1 MCKSILGLG
10 EHLLGHVNPSLMKG
24 TLQEMFC
31 LPIVSAP
38 SAAPV
43 VDSLLSN
50 PSYFVPMF
58 GRNFRND
65 ANPNNNANLITTT
78 ANPSITNQNL
88 DLNSILN
95 GHQNNLPCAF
105 IPSQQQQQI
114 LQPFSP
120 QLKGIL
126 PQQMMQMIEPQFLHN
141 NLMLLGNGTTSNNNI
156 NDANYQQNLLLLQT
170 LQKLFGKNA
179 SHILS
184 CLVQHNQTLNV
195 SFNGNICTCFI
206 SFIMIYPFYDE
217 YWVLFPESCQPPP
230 RKWHRN
236 ITTLFKFIFKFRF

>member
-10 EHLLGHVNPSLMKG
+10 EHLLDHVNPSLMKG

-38 SAAPV
+38 SATPV

-58 GRNFRND
+58 GRNFRSD
-65 ANPNNNANLITTT
+65 ANPNNSANLITTT
-78 ANPSITNQNL
+78 ANPLITNTNL

-105 IPSQQQQQI
+105 IPSQQQQQQI

-126 PQQMMQMIEPQFLHN
+126 PQQMIQMIEPQLLHN
-141 NLMLLGNGTTSNNNI
+141 NLMLLGNGTTSNSDNNS

-195 SFNGNICTCFI
+195 LFNGNICTCRFI
-206 SFIMIYPFYDE
+206 PFIMMYPFFDE
-217 YWVLFPESCQPPP
+217 C
-230 RKWHRN
+230 
-236 ITTLFKFIFKFRF
+236 